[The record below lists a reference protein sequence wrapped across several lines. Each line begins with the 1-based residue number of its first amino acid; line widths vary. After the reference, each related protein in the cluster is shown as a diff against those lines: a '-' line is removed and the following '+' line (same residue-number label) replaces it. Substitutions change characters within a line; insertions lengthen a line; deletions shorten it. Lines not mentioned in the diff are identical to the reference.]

1 MSAGQ
6 FHLNLSL
13 MTPGHFRAAWRL
25 RGHDPLAILDI
36 THFAR
41 LTEQAE
47 AAKIHAVFLGDSP
60 SASTAVAR
68 APEGGID
75 PTILFANL
83 FARTTHI
90 GAIATSS
97 TTYNEPYNLARRYS
111 ALDHVSGGRTAFN
124 AVTTIS
130 PAAAGNFGHNT
141 EPPKTERYARAE
153 EFLEVVTALWD
164 AWDDGAIVGDAETGV
179 YADTSHIHP
188 INLRGEH
195 FSVAG
200 TLSLPESPQGRP
212 LIVQAGG
219 SPEGIRLGARFADIV
234 FTVAQT
240 RERAIA
246 FRRDLAAAALSRGRS
261 DGGPIT
267 SLGVVVLV
275 AATAEEANRR
285 GEELLAALDIDA
297 STAGVLGALGI
308 TPGSI
313 GPDEPITLDH
323 VGPAAGGS
331 DGFRASTLA
340 LLAEGPLTPRQ
351 LVFRSAGGSGHRLLV
366 GTPEQIADDLEG
378 WYAAGTAE
386 GFTIM
391 PADTTVDG
399 PAFLEQVVPIL
410 QKRGSFQTEY
420 TGQTLR
426 GNYGLPFPRRA
437 RDSTLE
443 VAG

>member
-1 MSAGQ
+1 MSAGR

-13 MTPGHFRAAWRL
+13 MTPGHFRGAWRL
-25 RGHDPLAILDI
+25 PGHDPRAIVDIDHFRRLAQ
-36 THFAR
+36 
-41 LTEQAE
+41 QAE

-60 SASTAVAR
+60 SSSDAISR

-75 PTILFANL
+75 PIVLFANL
-83 FARTTHI
+83 FAHTSRI

-111 ALDHVSGGRTAFN
+111 GLDHVSGGRTAFN

-130 PAAAGNFGHNT
+130 PAAAGNFGHT
-141 EPPKTERYARAE
+141 GEPPKAERYARAE

-164 AWDDGAIVGDAETGV
+164 AWDDGAIVADAASGA
-179 YADTSHIHP
+179 YADTSRIHP
-188 INLRGEH
+188 INHRGEH

-240 RERAIA
+240 RERARA
-246 FRRDLAAAALSRGRS
+246 FRRDLAAAALERGRT

-275 AATAEEANRR
+275 AATEEEAARR
-285 GEELLAALDIDA
+285 GDELLTTLDIEA
-297 STAGVLGALGI
+297 ATAGVLGALGI
-308 TPGSI
+308 RPGTL
-313 GPDEPITLDH
+313 GPDDLVSLDN

-340 LLAEGPLTPRQ
+340 LLAEGPLTPRE

-366 GTPEQIADDLEG
+366 GTAEQVADDLES
-378 WYAAGTAE
+378 WFAAGVAD

-391 PADTTVDG
+391 PADTVIDG
-399 PAFLEQVVPIL
+399 PAFLEQVVPLL
-410 QKRGSFQTEY
+410 QQRGSFQREY
-420 TGQTLR
+420 RGSTLR
-426 GNYGLPFPRRA
+426 ENYGLPFPTRRH
-437 RDSTLE
+437 DLE